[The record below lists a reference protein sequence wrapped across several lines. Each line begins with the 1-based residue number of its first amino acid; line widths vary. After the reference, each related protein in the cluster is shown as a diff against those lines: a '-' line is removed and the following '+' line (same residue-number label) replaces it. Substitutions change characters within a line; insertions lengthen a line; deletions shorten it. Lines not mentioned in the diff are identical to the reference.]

1 MAQSHCPV
9 YQIENLPRT
18 FREAVEAAKRLGIRY
33 LWVDSLCIIQDE
45 TEHQDWYREAS
56 LMDKVYFNSYC
67 NLSAADASDST
78 EGLFRSRQPQFC
90 GPINFE
96 AEISHA
102 ETDTQPVDYV
112 LHERIFWKRHVLD
125 AKLNS
130 RGWVFQE
137 RLLAPQVIHFC
148 RYQLF
153 WECRELGACESSPE
167 GISSRVSQGHD
178 MKKLWQIEA
187 SNAADFYLSFWYQ
200 QVLVYYTDMDLSVPS
215 DKLIALSGIA
225 KHIMPHNE
233 DTYVAG
239 MWRKSLGKHLFWTPM
254 PDPRTSRP
262 QLYRAPTWSWASLDG
277 PITFKDCPEEECLVE
292 VEDVSLQYAT
302 EDITGAVKSGWL
314 DLRGS
319 LKPMKLC
326 PKVHVCRAGEK
337 FLWPPVNM
345 AMVVDGALVC
355 SNDKNGQKTW
365 RDFPWLHFD
374 TPLVTETA
382 FSDDSASG
390 NLFFMPYRLQR
401 DAPGKPKASDLVYCL
416 MVRLVDKEQK
426 LFERIG
432 FVEAS
437 SYQGKDQLLVE
448 LDEETKARLPCLRY
462 ENGLH
467 TIRII

>member
-1 MAQSHCPV
+1 MAQSHRPV
-9 YQIENLPRT
+9 YQIDDLPRT

-33 LWVDSLCIIQDE
+33 LWVDSLCIIQGE

-78 EGLFRSRQPQFC
+78 EGLFRFRQPQFC
-90 GPINFE
+90 GTVSFK
-96 AEISHA
+96 A
-102 ETDTQPVDYV
+102 ETSRADPDTQPADYV
-112 LHERIFWKRHVLD
+112 LHEDILWKRHVLD

-137 RLLAPQVIHFC
+137 RLLAPRVLHFC

-153 WECRELGACESSPE
+153 WECRELGACETSPE

-178 MKKLWQIEA
+178 MKKLWQIKA
-187 SNAADFYLSFWYQ
+187 SNAADFYLSFWYR
-200 QVLVYYTDMDLSVPS
+200 QVLGHYTNMDLSVPS

-225 KHIMPHNE
+225 KHIMPHTG

-239 MWRKSLGKHLFWTPM
+239 MWRKSLGTHLFWITLT
-254 PDPRTSRP
+254 DPRTSRP
-262 QLYRAPTWSWASLDG
+262 QVYRAPTWSWASLDG
-277 PITFKDCPEEECLVE
+277 RIGFRDCSEEECLVQ
-292 VEDVSLQYAT
+292 VKDVSLQYAT
-302 EDITGAVKSGWL
+302 EDITGAVTSGWL

-326 PKVHVCRAGEK
+326 PKVHVYGAGEQ
-337 FLWPPVNM
+337 FDCPPVNM
-345 AMVVDGALVC
+345 AVVVDGALVC
-355 SNDKNGQKTW
+355 SNEVNGQETW
-365 RDFPWLHFD
+365 RDFPSLHFD

-390 NLFFMPYRLQR
+390 NLFFMPYQLQR
-401 DAPGKPKASDLVYCL
+401 DVPGKPKERDPVSCL
-416 MVRLVDKEQK
+416 MVRLVNEERK

-437 SYQGKDQLLVE
+437 SHQGRDQLLVE